1 MSKSLGEKLFDAM
14 LDVSGETDLWAGIG
28 AFEQSQTE
36 RIALAFCAAL
46 SHDET
51 ATATIEALI
60 SERDSLLAALKPFAR
75 EAGAWLDRTPDETI
89 VLTMGPSDDGPSC
102 SEFTLGDLRCAAA
115 LTTKEG

>member
-60 SERDSLLAALKPFAR
+60 SERDSLLAALKPFAD
-75 EAGAWLDRTPDETI
+75 EAEEF
-89 VLTMGPSDDGPSC
+89 DGPGWEDDERPETSG
-102 SEFTLGDLRCAAA
+102 SPARFTIGDLRRAAA